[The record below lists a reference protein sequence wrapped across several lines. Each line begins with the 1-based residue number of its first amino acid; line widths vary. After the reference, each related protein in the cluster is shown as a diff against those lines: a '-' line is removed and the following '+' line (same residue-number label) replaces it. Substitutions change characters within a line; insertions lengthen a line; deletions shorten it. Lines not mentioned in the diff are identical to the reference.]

1 MFYRKLMT
9 LIAFCLNTNDRFD
22 PFDLFLETLDHGY
35 YLSYTF
41 SANLKLLFYH
51 KFVGKQQ

>member
-1 MFYRKLMT
+1 MVYRKLMT